1 MKSQNYSD
9 MFEEDSSKD
18 WKKSHEEKLTDNQS
32 LFRSLISDQA
42 TDIYYSLCQNDVC
55 DSGNDWH
62 WSIRRKCMDWRRAG
76 EISDFPSHKSSQVKT
91 ISSQVKPSSYGSS
104 LPCER
109 CGDSNTDSELSDFFK
124 NID

>member
-76 EISDFPSHKSSQVKT
+76 EIS
-91 ISSQVKPSSYGSS
+91 SYGSS

>member
-18 WKKSHEEKLTDNQS
+18 WKKSHEEKSTDNQS

-62 WSIRRKCMDWRRAG
+62 WSIRRKCMDWRVWHCDKCNRC
-76 EISDFPSHKSSQVKT
+76 
-91 ISSQVKPSSYGSS
+91 SYGSS

>member
-1 MKSQNYSD
+1 

-91 ISSQVKPSSYGSS
+91 ISSQVKSKQFQVK
-104 LPCER
+104 
-109 CGDSNTDSELSDFFK
+109 SNQVKSKRKFQV
-124 NID
+124 